1 MRASDAVPISEA
13 RARLTELA
21 EEVVGAGAE
30 KILYQPQAVRPDP
43 ERPRHPPESH
53 SRQQPLEFQTECITT
68 LGSTGFCIIEPLNST
83 GEGPMANTLTVA
95 EIKRRGMAA
104 IEEGLRRGPVHIIKR
119 NKPAAVVLSE
129 EEYRRLVHG
138 KAGTPQGMSVVQW
151 LLAQPVTGTRSKDE
165 IDAELKAE
173 RAW

>member
-1 MRASDAVPISEA
+1 
-13 RARLTELA
+13 
-21 EEVVGAGAE
+21 
-30 KILYQPQAVRPDP
+30 
-43 ERPRHPPESH
+43 
-53 SRQQPLEFQTECITT
+53 
-68 LGSTGFCIIEPLNST
+68 
-83 GEGPMANTLTVA
+83 MANTLTVA

-129 EEYRRLVHG
+129 EEYQRLVHG
-138 KAGTPQGMSVVQW
+138 KAETPQGMSVVQW
-151 LLAQPVTGTRSKDE
+151 LLAQPVAGNRSKEE